1 MEKIILNPIG
11 IIHTPFKDP
20 KGIPIQPKSG
30 KGIKATVEVFPEY
43 IDGLIDLDGFSHL
56 ILLFHFHLSKGYS
69 LKVIPFVDDVQHG
82 VFATG
87 VFATRAPRRPNGIG
101 LSIVKNIK
109 IEKNI
114 IYIENIDIVDGT
126 PLLDIKPYIPES
138 IAAEEIRVGW
148 LSNKLSF
155 AETKLSDERFL

>member
-1 MEKIILNPIG
+1 MEKIILSPIG

-30 KGIKATVEVFPEY
+30 KGVKATVEVFPEY
-43 IDGLIDLDGFSHL
+43 IEGLVDLDGFSHL

-69 LKVIPFVDDVQHG
+69 LKVKPFVDDVQR
-82 VFATG
+82 G

-101 LSIVKNIK
+101 LSVVKNIK

-126 PLLDIKPYIPES
+126 PLLDIKPYIPEFN
-138 IAAEEIRVGW
+138 AVEKIRVGW

>member
-1 MEKIILNPIG
+1 MEKIILTPIG

-20 KGIPIQPKSG
+20 KEILTQPKG
-30 KGIKATVEVFPEY
+30 RKGVKATVEVFPEY
-43 IDGLIDLDGFSHL
+43 IDGLVDIDGFSHL
-56 ILLFHFHLSKGYS
+56 ILLFHFHFSKGYS
-69 LKVIPFVDDVQHG
+69 LKVIPFVDNVPHG
-82 VFATG
+82 L
-87 VFATRAPRRPNGIG
+87 FATRAPRRPNGIG
-101 LSIVKNIK
+101 LTIVKNIK

-114 IYIENIDIVDGT
+114 ICVENIDIVEGT

-138 IAAEEIRVGW
+138 IAVEEIRVGW

>member
-1 MEKIILNPIG
+1 MEKIILSPIG

-30 KGIKATVEVFPEY
+30 KGVKATVEVFPEY
-43 IDGLIDLDGFSHL
+43 IEGLVDLDGFSHL
-56 ILLFHFHLSKGYS
+56 ILLYHFHLSKGYS
-69 LKVIPFVDDVQHG
+69 LKVMPFLDDVKR
-82 VFATG
+82 G
-87 VFATRAPRRPNGIG
+87 VFATRAPRRPNRIG
-101 LSIVKNIK
+101 LTVVKNIK

-126 PLLDIKPYIPES
+126 PLLDIKPYIPEFN
-138 IAAEEIRVGW
+138 AVEEIRVGW

-155 AETKLSDERFL
+155 AESKLSDERFL